1 MEVNIHLLCTEK
13 PTLFYTEVGKYVI
26 ILCPTDVFQKKS
38 RCDFGEKNRVL
49 VIFVFL
55 YLGFLDIWVIKIV
68 NVVV

>member
-1 MEVNIHLLCTEK
+1 MFSAKGPFFMEVNIHLLCTEK

-55 YLGFLDIWVIKIV
+55 YSGFLDI
-68 NVVV
+68 

>member
-1 MEVNIHLLCTEK
+1 MFSAKGPFFMEVNIHLLCTEK
-13 PTLFYTEVGKYVI
+13 TTLFYTEVGKYVI

-55 YLGFLDIWVIKIV
+55 YLGFLDI
-68 NVVV
+68 